1 MFLFLVSRCRLDL
14 LFVLD
19 SSSSISSNN
28 FQQILTLIVQIVDQ
42 FEIGAT
48 ATQVGVISFSS
59 TPSTDSPFGINI
71 GTLSDKEQLKQ
82 SILSLQQLAESGRRT
97 DLALDVAT
105 RTLTSFRTDV
115 PNAVVVISSGAS
127 DKSQQSVQAAGLL
140 QLVSDTEVFVIGA
153 SAVVDT
159 TSEFLEEV
167 YAIGQ
172 DPDSEHVFMIHSF
185 QQQSVNSIFQL
196 LTKELCDGEN
206 ADYLLS
212 LLLIFFYY
220 IIQID
225 DSNVRADPIFSVPIS
240 GSKHNLELC
249 YEIYGTTNKYFNL
262 VSDRCLSVN
271 AHYTNSEK
279 INHSGRPLHF
289 IDQVSIMAMNNIG
302 HCITTVVEIE
312 RNQCLVTVNG
322 AVLRFIDND
331 KFEASG
337 VEVTLSLSNRVL
349 ISVPN
354 CGEEKVLMILSCKLS
369 GLHSGFVEF
378 QIQDGQEIQPSAHG
392 LIGKICLS
400 SMHRLI
406 KIYDL
411 RHYSWHLLSSQ
422 VSFGTFRCLWP
433 RKLVYQ

>member
-212 LLLIFFYY
+212 L
-220 IIQID
+220 
-225 DSNVRADPIFSVPIS
+225 
-240 GSKHNLELC
+240 
-249 YEIYGTTNKYFNL
+249 
-262 VSDRCLSVN
+262 
-271 AHYTNSEK
+271 
-279 INHSGRPLHF
+279 
-289 IDQVSIMAMNNIG
+289 
-302 HCITTVVEIE
+302 
-312 RNQCLVTVNG
+312 
-322 AVLRFIDND
+322 
-331 KFEASG
+331 
-337 VEVTLSLSNRVL
+337 
-349 ISVPN
+349 
-354 CGEEKVLMILSCKLS
+354 
-369 GLHSGFVEF
+369 
-378 QIQDGQEIQPSAHG
+378 
-392 LIGKICLS
+392 
-400 SMHRLI
+400 
-406 KIYDL
+406 
-411 RHYSWHLLSSQ
+411 
-422 VSFGTFRCLWP
+422 
-433 RKLVYQ
+433 